1 MSNSRYVP
9 LKAYKNP
16 GFLES
21 RDARA
26 LRILSEYIEPRSR
39 FDELEVKDT
48 IVVFGSA
55 RIKSREVALADL
67 AAAEKSGEDIKGAKK
82 RLEMSKYYEDTRE
95 LSSRLTTWSKG
106 LEGTD
111 RRFVICSGG
120 GPGIMEA
127 ANRGASEAKGDN
139 IGLNISLPF
148 EQNDNPYITNR
159 LSFMFH
165 YFFMRKFWFMYLA
178 KAFIVMPGGFGTL
191 DEFLEVVT
199 LVQTL
204 KIKKKIG
211 LVLYGKKYWDDILK
225 CEPMVEA
232 GTVSA
237 DDLDLFFKTDSVDE
251 AYKYVTEHLT
261 EHALNVDDE
270 DDEHFTM

>member
-1 MSNSRYVP
+1 
-9 LKAYKNP
+9 
-16 GFLES
+16 
-21 RDARA
+21 
-26 LRILSEYIEPRSR
+26 
-39 FDELEVKDT
+39 
-48 IVVFGSA
+48 
-55 RIKSREVALADL
+55 
-67 AAAEKSGEDIKGAKK
+67 
-82 RLEMSKYYEDTRE
+82 
-95 LSSRLTTWSKG
+95 
-106 LEGTD
+106 
-111 RRFVICSGG
+111 
-120 GPGIMEA
+120 
-127 ANRGASEAKGDN
+127 
-139 IGLNISLPF
+139 
-148 EQNDNPYITNR
+148 
-159 LSFMFH
+159 
-165 YFFMRKFWFMYLA
+165 MYLA